1 MKPSCP
7 KCGSI
12 MTLVAARSWSGVL
25 AERTT
30 YCCEPCTYVFSE
42 AASSA
47 IVERAM
53 LLDLEAS
60 AHFGAMH

>member
-1 MKPSCP
+1 
-7 KCGSI
+7 
-12 MTLVAARSWSGVL
+12 MTLVAAKSRLGVP

-42 AASSA
+42 TAASA
-47 IVERAM
+47 LVERAM

-60 AHFGAMH
+60 AHFGTMH

>member
-1 MKPSCP
+1 
-7 KCGSI
+7 
-12 MTLVAARSWSGVL
+12 MTLTARLRLDVP

-30 YCCEPCTYVFSE
+30 YCCEPCIYVFSE

-47 IVERAM
+47 FVERAM

>member
-1 MKPSCP
+1 
-7 KCGSI
+7 
-12 MTLVAARSWSGVL
+12 MTLVAAKSRLGVP

-47 IVERAM
+47 IAERAM

-60 AHFGAMH
+60 RHFGAMH

>member
-1 MKPSCP
+1 
-7 KCGSI
+7 

>member
-12 MTLVAARSWSGVL
+12 MTLVAAKSRLGVQ
-25 AERTT
+25 AERKT

-60 AHFGAMH
+60 AHFGTMH

>member
-1 MKPSCP
+1 
-7 KCGSI
+7 
-12 MTLVAARSWSGVL
+12 MTLVAAKSRLGVQ
-25 AERTT
+25 AERKT